1 MDKTGQ
7 ILAICISEQK
17 GTKKRQVEEAKL
29 VADWGIEG
37 DAHAGKW
44 HRQVSLLP
52 VEAIRAF
59 KEKGAAV
66 SFGDFG
72 ENLVVAGFDLKSLPV
87 GTRFSIGEA
96 VLVMTQIGKEC
107 HSHCAIYQ
115 TMGDCI
121 MPREGVFTRVVKGG
135 ILRKGDQVI
144 MQEPEK
150 VRPYT
155 AAIVTLSDKGA
166 AGERMDISGP
176 VAQSALVEA
185 GYEVKDMV
193 LLPDERET
201 LEKELIRLSDEEKV
215 DLILTDGGTGFSV
228 RDITPE
234 ATTAVCDRMANGIAD
249 ALRNYSMNKTPRAM
263 FSRAVSGIRGSTLI
277 INLPGSPQAVNES
290 LEFLLP
296 NLEHG
301 LEILRGDG
309 GECARPFKQ

>member
-59 KEKGAAV
+59 QEKGAAV

-87 GTRFSIGEA
+87 GTKFSIGEA

-135 ILRKGDQVI
+135 ILRKGDRVI

-150 VRPYT
+150 ARPYS

-193 LLPDERET
+193 LLPDDREA

-290 LEFLLP
+290 LGFLLP

>member
-59 KEKGAAV
+59 QEKGASV

-72 ENLVVAGFDLKSLPV
+72 ENLVVSGFDLKSLPV

-96 VLVMTQIGKEC
+96 ELVMTQIGKEC

-193 LLPDERET
+193 LLPDEREA
-201 LEKELIRLSDEEKV
+201 LEKELIRLCDEEKV